1 MIQLNKNMR
10 LGIKIALA
18 ATISF
23 LLAGLF
29 VGLSRTKDR
38 SLWQT
43 LAASFNRTPA
53 PAGHR
58 LSLHLP
64 ADIPALQVLV
74 NAAIHFCETKGVH
87 LDVKKFYHHQ
97 DTALLKS
104 QVEESLA
111 WNAQAIITI
120 GNMSAQ
126 NAHAVLTKRESAT
139 PHLFACVADPRV
151 LGIGND
157 QYYTGTT
164 STGIA
169 EDSSGATDAFI
180 KSLRHVRPNA
190 KRALVF
196 YSNASPT
203 LPSIAAGVMDALKR
217 NNISVA
223 GAVVRNLEE
232 LAQVTQA
239 RINRDID
246 VVVILR
252 DALVVSGLQA
262 IIKACRIHGVTA
274 FASDSNSVRNG
285 AVAGCCIEEGEIG
298 LLLGEL
304 IIKVVSEKIP
314 VQEIPV
320 TYFNT
325 ALLCHTY
332 INPFE
337 MNAQGLHDRGIYDL
351 MKGELK
357 LEFVH

>member
-10 LGIKIALA
+10 MGIKIAFAVTSFLA
-18 ATISF
+18 AGAF
-23 LLAGLF
+23 FWQGQNK
-29 VGLSRTKDR
+29 GR
-38 SLWQT
+38 SIWQT
-43 LAASFNRTPA
+43 ITAPFNRTPT
-53 PAGHR
+53 PPKHR
-58 LSLHLP
+58 LSFHLP
-64 ADIPALQVLV
+64 ADIAALQVLI
-74 NAAIHFCETKGVH
+74 NAAIQFCETKGVH
-87 LDVKKFYHHQ
+87 LDVKKFYHNQ
-97 DTALLKS
+97 DTALLKG

-111 WNAQAIITI
+111 WEAEAIITI

-126 NAHAVLTKRESAT
+126 NTHAVLTKRESKT

-151 LGIGND
+151 LGISTD

-169 EDSSGATDAFI
+169 EDSSGANDAFI
-180 KSLRHVRPNA
+180 RSVRHVRPDA
-190 KRALVF
+190 KKALVF

-203 LPSIAAGVMDALKR
+203 LPSIAAGVMDALEK
-217 NNISVA
+217 NNIKTEGVLA
-223 GAVVRNLEE
+223 RNLEE
-232 LAQVTQA
+232 LAQLTQS

-252 DALVVSGLQA
+252 DALIVSGLQA
-262 IIKACRIHGVTA
+262 VIKACRIHGVTA

-304 IIKVVSEKIP
+304 IIKVIADKVSA
-314 VQEIPV
+314 QEIPV

-337 MNAQGLHDRGIYDL
+337 MNAQGLHGRGIYDL